1 MVKEREKTTM
11 KAIGVTTFG
20 GPEALHVV
28 ELPEPHAGPGEVRIR
43 VHAASVNPTDL
54 LFRAGSQA
62 AQLSER
68 PGPYIPGMD
77 AAGVIDELGPGTDN
91 RLQIGDRVVAFVI
104 PTDPHGGAYA
114 EFIIVPAASV
124 VLAPAGVDFP
134 AASTLLLNA
143 LTARL
148 ALDVLALHAGQTVAV
163 TGAAG
168 AFGGYVVQLAKADG
182 LTVIADASR
191 PDQALVHALGADYVL
206 DRGESF
212 AERVRSLLP
221 QGVPGLA
228 DGAVLNHLALPAI
241 ADGGTMAVIRFG
253 WDGPS
258 ERRISLHKILST
270 SSATNT
276 TLFTRLVQQ
285 VEQGILTLRVADVL
299 PANQASE
306 AHRRLEAGGVRGRL
320 VLDFTS

>member
-1 MVKEREKTTM
+1 M

-20 GPEALHVV
+20 GPEVLHVV
-28 ELPEPHAGPGEVRIR
+28 ELPEPHAGPGEVRMR

-62 AQLSER
+62 ARLSGR

-91 RLQIGDRVVAFVI
+91 HLQIGDRVVAFVI
-104 PTDPHGGAYA
+104 PAGPHGGAYA
-114 EFIIVPAASV
+114 EFIIVPAACV

-134 AASTLLLNA
+134 AASTLLLNG

-148 ALDVLALHAGQTVAV
+148 ALDALALNTGQTVAV

-191 PDQALVHALGADYVL
+191 SDQTLVHALGADYAL
-206 DRGESF
+206 DRGEAF
-212 AERVRSLLP
+212 AERVRLLLP

-228 DGAVLNHLALPAI
+228 DGAMLNHLALPAI
-241 ADGGTMAVIRFG
+241 ADGGAMAVIRG

-258 ERRISLHKILST
+258 ERRITLHKISST
-270 SSATNT
+270 VFATNT
-276 TLFTRLVQQ
+276 TLFNQLVQQ

-299 PANQASE
+299 PANRAGE
-306 AHRRLEAGGVRGRL
+306 AHRRLEAGGVCGRL